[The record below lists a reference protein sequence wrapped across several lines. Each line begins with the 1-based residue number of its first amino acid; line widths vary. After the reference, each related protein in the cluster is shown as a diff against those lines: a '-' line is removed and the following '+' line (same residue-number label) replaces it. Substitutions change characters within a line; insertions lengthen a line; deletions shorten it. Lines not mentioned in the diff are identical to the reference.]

1 MRSLLPWT
9 GALLLCGA
17 ALHLAWPGGPGAPPA
32 PPPAAAPMQG
42 PALLLLAQPTADP
55 GQAPHL
61 LMPTRAP
68 APAGPRK
75 PAVVDLC
82 GLGRMPVS
90 GADFAGLAAPPD
102 DADARDA
109 TAASGGLQTLPTPI
123 GEQPLA
129 QARARM
135 LAALRQGDARARVAA
150 LLLDRPA
157 ADEPAAQLAWARS
170 VLGLALN
177 SSDPAA
183 LTWAVEACGPQADPA
198 GCRLS
203 LIRTR
208 LQLEPDNAFHW
219 AALADEDPA
228 AADTAWQGLLRA
240 RHWLERPQT
249 LVLASQAALPADL
262 PGYLRL
268 GLGAEVRARAASLPS
283 PGEGFVLDRCQQPQ
297 PGRREQCDAL
307 AALMQSSDAL
317 QTLTEAASVAQ
328 AAGWPAERL
337 TQLRREFQDLVHA
350 PPAWQADPA
359 QPLACASVDAWQR
372 HLTQLAQVGELATLR
387 AHRAR
392 QP

>member
-1 MRSLLPWT
+1 GL
-9 GALLLCGA
+9 ALLQAPEPSGLALPA
-17 ALHLAWPGGPGAPPA
+17 ANTQQPAANTPGGA
-32 PPPAAAPMQG
+32 
-42 PALLLLAQPTADP
+42 
-55 GQAPHL
+55 
-61 LMPTRAP
+61 RA
-68 APAGPRK
+68 
-75 PAVVDLC
+75 AVVDLC
-82 GLGRMPVS
+82 GLGRMPM
-90 GADFAGLAAPPD
+90 AEQTHAGLVKPTGDEDAPD
-102 DADARDA
+102 TAVA
-109 TAASGGLQTLPTPI
+109 TGGLHALPAPV

-157 ADEPAAQLAWARS
+157 ADEPAAQLSWARS
-170 VLGLALN
+170 VLDLAL
-177 SSDPAA
+177 SGGDPAA

-198 GCRLS
+198 ACRLS

-208 LQLEPDNAFHW
+208 LQLEPDNGYHW
-219 AALADEDPA
+219 AALADEDPTA
-228 AADTAWQGLLRA
+228 SDAAWQGLLQA
-240 RHWLERPQT
+240 RRWLERPQA

-268 GLGAEVRARAASLPS
+268 GLGTEVRARAASLPS
-283 PGEGFVLDRCQQPQ
+283 PGEGFVLERCQQSQ

-337 TQLRREFQDLVHA
+337 DQLRREFQDLAHA
-350 PPAWQADPA
+350 PPAWQADPG

>member
-1 MRSLLPWT
+1 MRTLLAWT
-9 GALLLCGA
+9 GALLLA
-17 ALHLAWPGGPGAPPA
+17 SLALHLAWPGAA
-32 PPPAAAPMQG
+32 DAPAAAAPTAAPVQG
-42 PALLLLAQPTADP
+42 LALLQLAQPTHAEPPAP
-55 GQAPHL
+55 GLPAA
-61 LMPTRAP
+61 T
-68 APAGPRK
+68 APAGQRQ

-90 GADFAGLAAPPD
+90 SADLADLAAPPD
-102 DADARDA
+102 DADSPDA
-109 TAASGGLQTLPTPI
+109 TVASGGLQALPAPV

-157 ADEPAAQLAWARS
+157 TDDPAADAAWARS
-170 VLGLALN
+170 VLDLAQ
-177 SSDPAA
+177 SSGDPAA

-198 GCRLS
+198 RCRLN

-228 AADTAWQGLLRA
+228 AADTAWQGLLQA
-240 RHWLERPQT
+240 RRWLERPQA

-268 GLGAEVRARAASLPS
+268 GLGAEVRARAVSLPS
-283 PGEGFVLDRCQQPQ
+283 PGEGFVLDRCQQSH

-307 AALMQSSDAL
+307 AGLMQHSDAL

-337 TQLRREFQDLVHA
+337 AQLRREFQDLVHA

-359 QPLACASVDAWQR
+359 QPLACASVDAWQH